1 MKLIPIYSDLFLVN
15 MLSMFELTA
24 EWIRVQNNAQF
35 HCWITGLDNTRILSQ
50 LSSGVIPSKIIT
62 KNRESY
68 RSAKLHGLFFIR
80 DIKGNHQVTNENL
93 ISVPIITS
101 ARSS

>member
-1 MKLIPIYSDLFLVN
+1 MLVENERILPLNIVSCIKLIPIYSDLFLVN

-35 HCWITGLDNTRILSQ
+35 HCWIAGLDNTTILSQ

-62 KNRESY
+62 KY
-68 RSAKLHGLFFIR
+68 
-80 DIKGNHQVTNENL
+80 
-93 ISVPIITS
+93 
-101 ARSS
+101 